1 MLNYARQNKLENQF
15 ANAFFFSVF
24 FVALRVG
31 ESVNRIPTQYV
42 FILFSI
48 IFFGFSNKKRD
59 IFFYG
64 QLIIIPFFILLHF
77 FFAHLFQ
84 EILPEGF
91 GSNFFWFIQY
101 FFLFTLILYFSL
113 SVSKEQILSAYL
125 VNGKYAFI
133 VVYIT
138 FVISIFLKKGI
149 GADYWSNGWI
159 RPHGLFSEP
168 SNLCYLLPGFMMIS
182 ILNKNKKLLIFT
194 MVTMLIVMSPTVY
207 GVALITFILYLIV
220 YAKLI
225 VKILLSLV
233 IFISTNLLVLFGGD
247 LYKALEGS
255 GGILT
260 SIQRLIGGVL
270 LVTNNDPSYANARVD
285 LALGWSNFV
294 SKNHNVLYCGLGL
307 GVSNSYTNAFNDGMT
322 FDTSIILMLIN
333 SFGILI
339 SAIIIILIIYS
350 FYRVRSNKLFLWVYI
365 SLFIGTIFNP
375 SGVYYQYTVLVFLFI
390 SMQKSIPDVN
400 YQKISN

>member
-1 MLNYARQNKLENQF
+1 MVNYTRQNKLENQF

-24 FVALRVG
+24 FVALRIG
-31 ESVNRIPTQYV
+31 ESVNRLPTQYV
-42 FILFSI
+42 FILFSL
-48 IFFGFSNKKRD
+48 IFFGFSTKKRD
-59 IFFYG
+59 VVFYR
-64 QLIIIPFFILLHF
+64 QLILIPFFILIHF

-84 EILPEGF
+84 DILPEGF

-101 FFLFTLILYFSL
+101 LFLFTLILYFSL
-113 SVSKEQILSAYL
+113 SVSKEQILNAYL

-133 VVYIT
+133 VVFIT
-138 FVISIFLKKGI
+138 LAISIVFKKGF

-182 ILNKNKKLLIFT
+182 ILKKNKKLLYFT
-194 MVTMLIVMSPTVY
+194 LFTMLIVMSPTVY
-207 GVALITFILYLIV
+207 GVAIITFILYLFV

-225 VKILLSLV
+225 VKLLFSLI
-233 IFISTNLLVLFGGD
+233 IFVLTNLFVLFGGE
-247 LYKALEGS
+247 LYKVLEGS
-255 GGILT
+255 GGVLT

-294 SKNHNVLYCGLGL
+294 SKNQNVLFCGLGL
-307 GVSNSYTNAFNDGMT
+307 GVSNSYTNEFNGGMT

-333 SFGILI
+333 SFGIFI
-339 SAIIIILIIYS
+339 ASIIISLIIYS
-350 FYRVRSNKLFLWVYI
+350 FYRARNDKLFLWVYI

-375 SGVYYQYTVLVFLFI
+375 SGVYYQYTVLVFFFI
-390 SMQKSIPDVN
+390 SMQKNRYNRN
-400 YQKISN
+400 YQKL